1 MKLLSQIKNDI
12 DFNRNLYN
20 LVDALGKIAVSQ
32 YYLLEKKVKLYEKIF
47 TGVGEIFAAV
57 DIVNSSSPFI
67 NPQNCPPG
75 VIAVTSDAG
84 LLGGLNMQV
93 MNLAAK
99 EMSRAGGKPEGSGW
113 QPNSQSH
120 RPAGSCLASDS
131 QSHRLLTIGE
141 KGRLYAAENNMACAS
156 FKGIGDTESFLQAQQ
171 LRDYIIAEGS
181 EGRLGALKIIYP
193 HPISVISQRVQTI
206 TLLPVTQVV
215 SSPPRPPAGNREG
228 GNGADVILESS
239 TDNILK
245 YLAYIFL
252 GNKLSDI
259 FSLARLAELSAR
271 FVHLETSK
279 SKIEQLNK
287 ELRLQYF
294 RQKHELADRNMR
306 ELFAARLAFQHG
318 A

>member
-1 MKLLSQIKNDI
+1 MKLLSHIKNDI
-12 DFNRNLYN
+12 EFNRNLYN

-32 YYLLEKKVKLYEKIF
+32 YYILEKKVKLYEKIF
-47 TGVGEIFAAV
+47 TGVEEILAAI
-57 DIVNSSSPFI
+57 DSVNLSSPFI

-75 VIAVTSDAG
+75 VITVTSDAG

-99 EMSRAGGKPEGSGW
+99 EASQPGS
-113 QPNSQSH
+113 
-120 RPAGSCLASDS
+120 
-131 QSHRLLTIGE
+131 RLLTIGE
-141 KGRLYAAENNMACAS
+141 KGRLYAVENNMVCTS
-156 FKGIGDTESFLQAQQ
+156 FRGIGDENSFLQAQQ
-171 LRDYIIAEGS
+171 LRDYIIEEVS
-181 EGRLGALKIIYP
+181 EGRLGVLKIIYP

-206 TLLPVTQVV
+206 ALLPISQAVHM
-215 SSPPRPPAGNREG
+215 R
-228 GNGADVILESS
+228 GAPQEKAAFDGLILESS

-259 FSLARLAELSAR
+259 LSLARLAELSAR

-287 ELRLQYF
+287 QLRLQYF

-306 ELFAARLAFQHG
+306 ELFAARLAFK
-318 A
+318 

>member
-1 MKLLSQIKNDI
+1 MKLLSQVKNDI
-12 DFNRNLYN
+12 EFNRNLYN

-32 YYLLEKKVKLYEKIF
+32 YYILEKRVTLYEKIF
-47 TGVGEIFAAV
+47 TGIEEILAV
-57 DIVNSSSPFI
+57 IDITNSSSPFI
-67 NPQNCPPG
+67 NPGNCPSG

-99 EMSRAGGKPEGSGW
+99 EISRAGGG
-113 QPNSQSH
+113 
-120 RPAGSCLASDS
+120 
-131 QSHRLLTIGE
+131 LLTIGE
-141 KGRLYAAENNMACAS
+141 KGRLYAAENNMAATS
-156 FKGIGDTESFLQAQQ
+156 FKGISDEESFLQAQQ
-171 LRDYIIAEGS
+171 LRDHIIEEVS
-181 EGRLGALKIIYP
+181 LQRLGALKLIYP

-206 TLLPVTQVV
+206 TLLPITQAV
-215 SSPPRPPAGNREG
+215 SQTPQSTAVGRGG
-228 GNGADVILESS
+228 GNGVELILESS

-252 GNKLSDI
+252 GNKLYDI

-271 FVHLETSK
+271 FAHLETSK

-287 ELRLQYF
+287 QLQLQYF

-306 ELFAARLAFQHG
+306 ELFAARLAFQHSS
-318 A
+318 

>member
-1 MKLLSQIKNDI
+1 MKLLSHIKNDI
-12 DFNRNLYN
+12 EFNRNLYN

-32 YYLLEKKVKLYEKIF
+32 YYILEKKVKLYEKIF
-47 TGVGEIFAAV
+47 TGVEEILAAI
-57 DIVNSSSPFI
+57 DIANSSSPFI
-67 NPQNCPPG
+67 NPHNCPLG
-75 VIAVTSDAG
+75 AIAVTSDAG

-99 EMSRAGGKPEGSGW
+99 EISRAGG
-113 QPNSQSH
+113 
-120 RPAGSCLASDS
+120 
-131 QSHRLLTIGE
+131 RLLTIGE

-156 FKGIGDTESFLQAQQ
+156 FKGIGDEASFLQAQQ
-171 LRDYIIAEGS
+171 LRDYIIQEVS

-206 TLLPVTQVV
+206 TLLPITQAVHMRGA
-215 SSPPRPPAGNREG
+215 PEEKAAFG
-228 GNGADVILESS
+228 GVILESS

-279 SKIEQLNK
+279 SRIEQLNK

-306 ELFAARLAFQHG
+306 ELFAARLAFQHSS
-318 A
+318 

>member
-120 RPAGSCLASDS
+120 R
-131 QSHRLLTIGE
+131 LLTIGE

-171 LRDYIIAEGS
+171 LRDYIIEEVS

>member
-1 MKLLSQIKNDI
+1 MKLLSHIKNDI

-32 YYLLEKKVKLYEKIF
+32 YYILEKKVKLYEKIF
-47 TGVGEIFAAV
+47 TGVEEILAAI
-57 DIVNSSSPFI
+57 DIAHSSSPFI
-67 NPQNCPPG
+67 NPHNCPPA

-99 EMSRAGGKPEGSGW
+99 EISRDGG
-113 QPNSQSH
+113 
-120 RPAGSCLASDS
+120 
-131 QSHRLLTIGE
+131 RLLTIGE
-141 KGRLYAAENNMACAS
+141 KGRLYAAENNMVCAS
-156 FKGIGDTESFLQAQQ
+156 FKGIGDAESFLQAQQ
-171 LRDYIIAEGS
+171 LRDYIIAEVS
-181 EGRLGALKIIYP
+181 LQRLGALKIIYP

-206 TLLPVTQVV
+206 TLLPITQAVHMRGA
-215 SSPPRPPAGNREG
+215 PEG
-228 GNGADVILESS
+228 KAAFGGVILESS

-259 FSLARLAELSAR
+259 FCLARLAELSAR

-294 RQKHELADRNMR
+294 RQKHELADRGMR
-306 ELFAARLAFQHG
+306 ELFAARLAFQHSS
-318 A
+318 

>member
-32 YYLLEKKVKLYEKIF
+32 YYILEKKVKLYEKIF
-47 TGVGEIFAAV
+47 TGLEEILAAI
-57 DIVNSSSPFI
+57 DIAGSGSPFV
-67 NPQNCPPG
+67 NPHNCPLA

-99 EMSRAGGKPEGSGW
+99 EISRAGG
-113 QPNSQSH
+113 
-120 RPAGSCLASDS
+120 
-131 QSHRLLTIGE
+131 RLITIGE
-141 KGRLYAAENNMACAS
+141 KGRLYAVENNMAAAS
-156 FKGIGDTESFLQAQQ
+156 FKGISDEESFLQAQQ
-171 LRDYIIAEGS
+171 LRDYIIEEAS
-181 EGRLGALKIIYP
+181 LKRLGALKIIYP
-193 HPISVISQRVQTI
+193 HPISVIAQRVQTI
-206 TLLPVTQVV
+206 TLLPITQAVHMRGIKEEETV
-215 SSPPRPPAGNREG
+215 S
-228 GNGADVILESS
+228 ADVILESS
-239 TDNILK
+239 TDNIIK

-252 GNKLSDI
+252 GNKLYDI

-279 SKIEQLNK
+279 SKIEQLNNQ
-287 ELRLQYF
+287 LRLQYF

-318 A
+318 S

>member
-1 MKLLSQIKNDI
+1 MKLLSQVKNDI
-12 DFNRNLYN
+12 EFNRNLYN

-32 YYLLEKKVKLYEKIF
+32 YYILEKKVKLYEKIF
-47 TGVGEIFAAV
+47 TGIEEILAAI
-57 DIVNSSSPFI
+57 DITNSNLPFI
-67 NPQNCPPG
+67 DPRNCPPA

-99 EMSRAGGKPEGSGW
+99 EISRAGG
-113 QPNSQSH
+113 
-120 RPAGSCLASDS
+120 
-131 QSHRLLTIGE
+131 RLLTIGE
-141 KGRLYAAENNMACAS
+141 KGRLYAAENNIAATS
-156 FKGIGDTESFLQAQQ
+156 FKGISDEESFLQAQQ
-171 LRDYIIAEGS
+171 LRDYIIAEVS
-181 EGRLGALKIIYP
+181 FQRLGELKIICP

-206 TLLPVTQVV
+206 TLLPITQAV
-215 SSPPRPPAGNREG
+215 SLPPQSPAVGRGG
-228 GNGADVILESS
+228 GNGPEVILESS

-252 GNKLSDI
+252 GNKLYDI

-318 A
+318 S